1 MCVCVCMCMHAC
13 MLIHSKS
20 LQSCPTL
27 CNPIDRL
34 LCLWGFSRQEYWSG
48 LLWSPLGDFPEPGIK
63 PESLTSPALED
74 RFFTTSATWEAHIY
88 MCVCVH
94 GCSVVSDSWWPH
106 WLQSS
111 RLLCPWGFSRQEYWS
126 ELPCPPFVC
135 VCVYVCVCVCVYNE
149 ITLLYTWNIENQQ
162 CFNNVKIHYFLLPTS
177 I

>member
-1 MCVCVCMCMHAC
+1 MCMHAC
-13 MLIHSKS
+13 MLIHCKS

-135 VCVYVCVCVCVYNE
+135 VCVYVCVCVCVYT
-149 ITLLYTWNIENQQ
+149 IYLCIRYCYLIIPLT
-162 CFNNVKIHYFLLPTS
+162 
-177 I
+177 